1 MKKILFCFSLAFV
14 ALSCNNGTTKTEAT
28 STDSTAQ
35 KSSVDLPYKA
45 SYSGN
50 FTTDVSDADLK
61 MVLTT
66 YKDWENGNIAD
77 LSKSM
82 GDSVFVDFN
91 TGDHFNGTNADLMKI
106 WSKTR
111 DSLSSVV
118 IDMEAWQKMYEPTK
132 KETAI
137 VTWYK
142 ETDTYKTGK
151 VDSAYYHD
159 INAVKNGKITFYS
172 QYKRPAK

>member
-1 MKKILFCFSLAFV
+1 
-14 ALSCNNGTTKTEAT
+14 
-28 STDSTAQ
+28 
-35 KSSVDLPYKA
+35 
-45 SYSGN
+45 
-50 FTTDVSDADLK
+50 
-61 MVLTT
+61 
-66 YKDWENGNIAD
+66 
-77 LSKSM
+77 
-82 GDSVFVDFN
+82 
-91 TGDHFNGTNADLMKI
+91 
-106 WSKTR
+106 
-111 DSLSSVV
+111 
-118 IDMEAWQKMYEPTK
+118 MEAWQKMYEPTK